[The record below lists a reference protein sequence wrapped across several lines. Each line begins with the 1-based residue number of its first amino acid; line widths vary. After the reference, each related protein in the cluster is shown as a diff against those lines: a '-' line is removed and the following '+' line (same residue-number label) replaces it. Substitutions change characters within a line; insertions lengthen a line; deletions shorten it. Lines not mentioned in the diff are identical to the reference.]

1 MTIEYFI
8 ESISD
13 KVVDII
19 QSSNLADMESLRL
32 SIKTTLNIG
41 LADVLRSEEQEL
53 KEEHRKLILQQQD
66 YAVPSYR
73 KREINEKVQEIARQR
88 KLLRIKNAQITNLD
102 LFMRLKI
109 FLKERG
115 HNDLVEEFIKEV
127 GHRLVA
133 EAFLPNTNKSFNQI
147 NHINGI
153 KTDNR
158 ICNLEW
164 CDNSLNQKHAY
175 KLGLRTP
182 SPKAGRPRRQVRLIK
197 GDTVLHFNSIAET
210 AIFLGNRN
218 KIAQLKRVLNK
229 TPRYKTISG
238 YIAEYEQ

>member
-66 YAVPSYR
+66 YAVPSYK

-88 KLLRIKNAQITNLD
+88 KLLRIKNAQITNLE

-127 GHRLVA
+127 GQTAPTH
-133 EAFLPNTNKSFNQI
+133 
-147 NHINGI
+147 
-153 KTDNR
+153 KTM
-158 ICNLEW
+158 
-164 CDNSLNQKHAY
+164 K
-175 KLGLRTP
+175 
-182 SPKAGRPRRQVRLIK
+182 
-197 GDTVLHFNSIAET
+197 
-210 AIFLGNRN
+210 
-218 KIAQLKRVLNK
+218 
-229 TPRYKTISG
+229 
-238 YIAEYEQ
+238 

>member
-1 MTIEYFI
+1 MIYNI
-8 ESISD
+8 D
-13 KVVDII
+13 KEQWKPVKGYEGFYEV
-19 QSSNLADMESLRL
+19 SSE
-32 SIKTTLNIG
+32 G
-41 LADVLRSEEQEL
+41 
-53 KEEHRKLILQQQD
+53 
-66 YAVPSYR
+66 
-73 KREINEKVQEIARQR
+73 
-88 KLLRIKNAQITNLD
+88 RIKSCSRSIWNGHQ
-102 LFMRLKI
+102 FFVSKEKI
-109 FLKERG
+109 LRPNIVTRG
-115 HNDLVEEFIKEV
+115 YCQVKLSKDGGKTHCFVV
-127 GHRLVA
+127 HRLVA

-182 SPKAGRPRRQVRLIK
+182 SPKAGRPRRKVRLIK